1 MQYWLL
7 KSEPETYSWENL
19 EAEKNAVWDG
29 VRNYQARNFL
39 QKMRVGDLALFYH
52 SGKQKQV
59 VGICRITKE
68 FYPEPGQENPTW
80 VAVETAP
87 VEALKRP
94 VSLSTIRNIP
104 QMEHMLLVRQS
115 RLSVM
120 PLTESEFSTIVQLG
134 NPTTP

>member
-39 QKMRVGDLALFYH
+39 QKMLVGDLALFYH

-68 FYPEPGQENPTW
+68 HYPEPGLENPTW

-87 VEALKRP
+87 VAALKHP

-104 QMEHMLLVRQS
+104 QLEHILLVRQS

-120 PLTESEFSTIVQLG
+120 PLTESEFSTIIQLG

>member
-29 VRNYQARNFL
+29 VRNYQARNYL
-39 QKMRVGDLALFYH
+39 QQMQFGDLALFYH

-68 FYPEPGQENPTW
+68 HYPEPGQKNPTW

-87 VEALKRP
+87 VGVLKHP
-94 VSLSTIRNIP
+94 VSLSTIKNTP
-104 QMEHMLLVRQS
+104 QLEHILLVRQS

-120 PLTESEFSTIVQLG
+120 PLTEPEFSTIVQLG